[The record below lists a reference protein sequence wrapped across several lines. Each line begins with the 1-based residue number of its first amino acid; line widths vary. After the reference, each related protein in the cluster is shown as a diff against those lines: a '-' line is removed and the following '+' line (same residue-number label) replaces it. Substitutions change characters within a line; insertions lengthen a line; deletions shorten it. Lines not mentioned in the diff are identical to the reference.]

1 MRNVIYLAI
10 VMQRLK
16 SEIRLSCAAVQL
28 MAFSH
33 EPRLLLNLLT
43 APKQSPLIDENQLHK
58 IIYRLNPL

>member
-33 EPRLLLNLLT
+33 EPR
-43 APKQSPLIDENQLHK
+43 
-58 IIYRLNPL
+58 YY